1 MPNSNHN
8 PVTHRLVGSFSAEPN
23 STNENY
29 DVEYLQNY
37 EKSQSN
43 VFIKLL
49 YFGNQKLMA

>member
-23 STNENY
+23 SANEND

-37 EKSQSN
+37 EKSESN